1 MEGLGR
7 TRSAVH
13 LWAYRMDSEETRISR
28 SELLGGARRI
38 VVKLGSGV
46 LAAPQGGLDTD
57 HIQALA
63 DSFCRIRREGRD
75 LVLVS
80 SGAIAAGTKKIGLR
94 RRPTSIPEK
103 QAAAAV
109 GQARL
114 MWVYERS
121 FSKNGV
127 KVAQIL
133 LTRDDL
139 RHRRRFLNARNT
151 LSTLIRWGIVPIV
164 NENDSVVTEEI
175 KFGDNDLLSAL
186 VTSLV
191 QAELLVMLTDIDGL
205 FEADP
210 KVHPDARRVPL
221 IEDVD
226 DRVLAAVEDTTSP
239 MGTGGM
245 ASKLHAART
254 AAVFGVAT
262 VIATGKRPEVLEE
275 ILEGEEVGTL
285 VLPKEDRI
293 NSWKHWI
300 AYSKTPSGSLVVD
313 EGARRVILEG
323 GKSLLPSGITDVV
336 GDFGP
341 GDSVSCVG
349 EDRAEFARGLVNY
362 SSDEVRKIQ
371 GKKTSEIEEVLGY
384 RYYDEIIHRDDLVIL
399 R

>member
-1 MEGLGR
+1 M
-7 TRSAVH
+7 SA
-13 LWAYRMDSEETRISR
+13 
-28 SELLGGARRI
+28 ARRI

-46 LAAPQGGLDTD
+46 LTAPHGGLDND
-57 HIQALA
+57 HIQSLA
-63 DSFCRIRREGRD
+63 DSFCRIRAEGRE

-80 SGAIAAGTKKIGLR
+80 SGAIAAGSKKIGLR

-114 MWVYERS
+114 MWAYERS
-121 FSKNGV
+121 FSRNGV

-151 LSTLIRWGIVPIV
+151 LSTLIRWGILPVV

-191 QAELLVMLTDIDGL
+191 QADLLVMLTDIDGL

-210 KVHPDARRVPL
+210 KIHPEAKRIAV

-226 DRVLAAVEDTTSP
+226 ARVLAAVEATTSP
-239 MGTGGM
+239 TGTGGM
-245 ASKLHAART
+245 GSKLQAAKT
-254 AAVFGVAT
+254 AAVFGVPT
-262 VIATGKRPEVLEE
+262 VIASGKRPKVLEE
-275 ILEGEEVGTL
+275 ILEGEEIGTL

-293 NSWKHWI
+293 SSWKHWI
-300 AYSKTPSGSLVVD
+300 AYSKTPSGSIVVD

-323 GKSLLPSGITDVV
+323 GKSLLPSGIKEVL
-336 GDFGP
+336 GDFGA

-349 EDRAEFARGLVNY
+349 EDLTEFARGLVNY

-371 GKKTSEIEEVLGY
+371 GRKTSEIESILGY